1 MNYLK
6 SFDGEKIAYQF
17 LSNPPNYQDTIVLVH
32 GFGGDPNFL
41 IPFVEELIKLIPKKR
56 IISYNLRGHGYSTM
70 RFPKNA
76 QSFEQTHTKDLQ
88 FLLRHLK
95 IKNPIL
101 VGHSLGGIAVQEYL
115 VEKLEPHPKKT
126 IFVCTTTHLSGLPQI
141 KKVFFELLKKLPI
154 STTHPKE
161 KSVNFHRQFK
171 NNLDIDLK
179 RFAHDTRI
187 SGGLVRWLVMMG
199 SLLGWQNHNLSS
211 LDKKSCY
218 YIYGSKDLIV
228 PAFVQERRLKKLTK
242 INKILIN
249 SNHISPITS
258 TEELAQ
264 IISKLV

>member
-6 SFDGEKIAYQF
+6 SFDSEKIAYQF
-17 LSNPPNYQDTIVLVH
+17 LNNPTNYQNTIVLVH

-41 IPFVEELIKLIPKKR
+41 IPFVEKLAELTPQKR

-70 RFPKNA
+70 KFPKEA
-76 QSFEQTHTKDLQ
+76 QSFEETHAKDLQ
-88 FLLRHLK
+88 SLLEHLK

-115 VEKLEPHPKKT
+115 TKEFKPNPKKT
-126 IFVCTTTHLSGLPQI
+126 IFISATTQTLGLSQI
-141 KKVFFELLKKLPI
+141 KKIFFEILKKLPI

-161 KSVNFHRQFK
+161 KSVDFHRQFS

-179 RFAHDTRI
+179 RFIHDTQI
-187 SGGLVRWLVMMG
+187 SGGLVRWVVMMG
-199 SLLGWQNHNLSS
+199 SLLGWKNHNLSS

-228 PAFVQERRLKKLTK
+228 PASIQEKRLKKLK
-242 INKILIN
+242 NINKILIN

-258 TEELAQ
+258 TEELAETVG
-264 IISKLV
+264 KLL